1 VSRTPQ
7 AFRVILA
14 VLVLGAGLAPMHAEL
29 TEEQARDA
37 AAIDWVRRGNEARQ
51 AGRLPEALD
60 AYRAAAGLDPGRY
73 EIRILVGDTLR
84 RMGRVDEATASYVEA
99 VRIDPARPPGYTGQ
113 ALILRARYQYDEA
126 VAVVEP
132 ALAHVTGRDR
142 ADLLVSLGETRR
154 HQGRVA
160 EAAAFFAQ
168 ALAIDPSR
176 AAAYAGQARL
186 AEDRGDLDAAIDLWG
201 RCIEAR
207 PDDGAASLRRQE
219 LREVR
224 AALAT
229 LRETL
234 AVAGRG
240 DGDRAALLAGQA
252 RLLAVIGD
260 EPGAAAAWRATLR
273 LDPDSIA
280 ARRGLA
286 LALFAQADDR
296 AATAELRR
304 VLRALPDDGLALY
317 HLAAIARRAGDP
329 KAEEAAWAMLVARRP
344 DDLYGARAQALF
356 VGRAGDA
363 ARARALAAAA
373 GATIPAARRRAL
385 LLADAGDWDGA
396 AAALGDALA
405 ADPTDPWSLDVAQ
418 DILARRPA
426 LLAAIA
432 TRGRTAAAAA
442 PGDPLPLLLLAR
454 CDALAGHDAEM
465 VELVRRAAQLAPD
478 STLVQSAL
486 AEVLLGAAPG
496 PGAVANPGP
505 GLAAL
510 RRAVDADPGR
520 VAASVDLAL
529 LLLRGGRAGD
539 ALDAARRGLDR
550 HPGSAELLSL
560 AAAARAEQGD
570 MEGAARDYAAALIAD
585 PADNFHL
592 ARGQYPLVLAGLGR
606 SIEARRALAGNLPE
620 FPDLDYLE
628 AWMFAR
634 DTHRDRRF
642 NGQDW
647 DTWRGRYEGRLATP
661 VDAHRAVAAMLA
673 SLGDQYTRLRDPEE
687 TAAVYLTRHGGP
699 VGPDRLGRQ
708 RPHGRTVVT
717 DDLPGNMGYLQITN
731 LADPNAVAEI
741 RRALL
746 AMREKEGIVLD
757 LRGNPGGLA
766 RSADA
771 VADMLI
777 GPGKE
782 TGVDLTPG
790 GATPRI
796 TGGEG
801 AITDRPV
808 TVLVDGQTG
817 SAAERLAGSLDAAG
831 RATLVG
837 DPTYGKGL
845 FQNSRVLPGGYTV
858 LVSAGEALTPGGRP
872 IQGHGLQPRPEPP
885 PPDAPRSGLPSPD
898 SSPQR
903 PR

>member
-7 AFRVILA
+7 GFRVA
-14 VLVLGAGLAPMHAEL
+14 VVLLVLGAGIAPGRAET
-29 TEEQARDA
+29 TEKQATDA
-37 AAIDWVRRGNEARQ
+37 VALDWVRRGNEARQ

-60 AYRAAAGLDPGRY
+60 AYRAAAGLDPERY
-73 EIRILVGDTLR
+73 ELRILVGDTLR
-84 RMGRVDEATASYVEA
+84 RMGRADEAAASYVQA
-99 VRIDPARPPGYTGQ
+99 VRIDPARPGGYTGQ

-132 ALAHVTGRDR
+132 ALARVTGRNR
-142 ADLLVSLGETRR
+142 ADLLISMGETRR
-154 HQGRVA
+154 HEGRA
-160 EAAAFFAQ
+160 TEAAVFFAQ
-168 ALAIDPSR
+168 ALAVDPTR
-176 AAAYAGQARL
+176 PAAYAGQARL

-207 PDDGAASLRRQE
+207 PDDGAATLRREE

-224 AALAT
+224 AALAA
-229 LRETL
+229 LRATL

-240 DGDRAALLAGQA
+240 GADRAALLAEQA

-260 EPGAAAAWRATLR
+260 EPGAAESWRATLR
-273 LDPDSIA
+273 LDPAGIA

-286 LALFAQADDR
+286 LALFALGEDR
-296 AATAELRR
+296 PAAAEFRK
-304 VLRALPDDGLALY
+304 VLSKAPDDGLALY
-317 HLAAIARRAGDP
+317 HLAALARRAGDP

-344 DDLYGARAQALF
+344 DDIYGARGLALF
-356 VGRAGDA
+356 VAGAGDA
-363 ARARALAAAA
+363 ARARALAAAT
-373 GATIPAARRRAL
+373 GSTIAAARRRAL
-385 LLADAGDWDGA
+385 LLADAGDWDGT
-396 AAALGDALA
+396 AAALGAALA
-405 ADPTDPWSLDVAQ
+405 ADPTDPWTLDVAQ

-432 TRGRTAAAAA
+432 ARAQAAAAAA
-442 PGDPLPLLLLAR
+442 PDDPMPLLLLAR
-454 CDALAGHDAEM
+454 CAALAGRDPEM
-465 VELVRRAAQLAPD
+465 ADLARRAARLAPAA
-478 STLVQSAL
+478 TLVQSAL
-486 AEVLLGAAPG
+486 AEALLGAAPES
-496 PGAVANPGP
+496 GAPPDPGP

-510 RRAVDADPGR
+510 RRAVAADPGLA
-520 VAASVDLAL
+520 AASVDLAL
-529 LLLRGGRAGD
+529 MLLRGGRA
-539 ALDAARRGLDR
+539 AAAEEVAHRGLET
-550 HPGSAELLSL
+550 HPRSAELLSL
-560 AAAARAEQGD
+560 AGAARAEQGD
-570 MEGAARDYAAALIAD
+570 LEGAARAYAAALVAD

-628 AWMFAR
+628 AWSFAR
-634 DTHRDRRF
+634 DTYRDRRF
-642 NGQDW
+642 KGQDW
-647 DTWRGRYEGRLATP
+647 DAWRGRYQGRLATP
-661 VDAHRAVAAMLA
+661 VDAHRAIAAMLA
-673 SLGDQYTRLRDPEE
+673 SLDDTYTRLRDPEE
-687 TAAVYLTRHGGP
+687 TAAVFLTRHGGP
-699 VGPDRLGRQ
+699 AGPDRLGRQ

-731 LADPNAVAEI
+731 LTDPNAVAEV
-741 RRALL
+741 RRALM
-746 AMREKEGIVLD
+746 AMREKEGIILD

-782 TGVDLTPG
+782 TGVDVTPG
-790 GATPRI
+790 GAVPRI

-801 AITDRPV
+801 AITNRPV

-837 DPTYGKGL
+837 EPTYGKGL

-858 LVSAGEALTPGGRP
+858 LVSAGEALTPDGRP

-885 PPDAPRSGLPSPD
+885 RPTPQPPESP
-898 SSPQR
+898 R
-903 PR
+903 PRPR

>member
-7 AFRVILA
+7 GFRVVVT
-14 VLVLGAGLAPMHAEL
+14 VLVLGAGIDPARAE
-29 TEEQARDA
+29 TPEERARDA
-37 AAIDWVRRGNEARQ
+37 VAIDWVRRGNEARQ
-51 AGRLPEALD
+51 AGRLSEALD
-60 AYRAAAGLDPGRY
+60 AYRAAAGLDPERY

-84 RMGRVDEATASYVEA
+84 RLGRADEATASYVEA
-99 VRIDPARPPGYTGQ
+99 VRVDPARPEGYTGQ
-113 ALILRARYQYDEA
+113 ALILRSRYQYDEA

-132 ALAHVTGRDR
+132 AQARVTGRDR
-142 ADLLVSLGETRR
+142 ADLLISMGETRR
-154 HQGRVA
+154 HEGRA
-160 EAAAFFAQ
+160 TEAAALFAQ
-168 ALAIDPSR
+168 ALAVDPTR

-207 PDDGAASLRRQE
+207 PDDGAAALRRQE

-224 AALAT
+224 AALAA

-240 DGDRAALLAGQA
+240 GADRAALLAGQA

-260 EPGAAAAWRATLR
+260 EPGAAETWRATLR
-273 LDPDSIA
+273 LDPAGVA

-286 LALFAQADDR
+286 LALFAQGDDR
-296 AATAELRR
+296 SAAAEFRK
-304 VLRALPDDGLALY
+304 VLRAVPDDGLALY
-317 HLAAIARRAGDP
+317 HLAAVARRAGDP

-344 DDLYGARAQALF
+344 DDIYGARGLALF
-356 VGRAGDA
+356 VAGAGDA
-363 ARARALAAAA
+363 ARARALADAADRTVA
-373 GATIPAARRRAL
+373 AARRRAL
-385 LLADAGDWDGA
+385 LLADAGDWDGT
-396 AAALGDALA
+396 AAALGAALA
-405 ADPTDPWSLDVAQ
+405 ADPTDPWTLDVAQ
-418 DILARRPA
+418 DVLARRPA

-432 TRGRTAAAAA
+432 ARAQTAAAAA
-442 PGDPLPLLLLAR
+442 PDDPLPLLLLAR
-454 CDALAGHDAEM
+454 CAALAGRDVEM
-465 VELVRRAAQLAPD
+465 VELVRRAARLAPA

-486 AEVLLGAAPG
+486 AEVLLGAA
-496 PGAVANPGP
+496 ADPGP
-505 GLAAL
+505 GLAAM

-520 VAASVDLAL
+520 AAASVDLAL
-529 LLLRGGRAGD
+529 MLLRGGRAAD
-539 ALDAARRGLDR
+539 AEAVARRGLER
-550 HPGSAELLSL
+550 RPASAELLSL
-560 AAAARAEQGD
+560 AGAARAEQGD
-570 MEGAARDYAAALIAD
+570 LEGAARAYAAALVAD

-606 SIEARRALAGNLPE
+606 SIEARRALAGDLPG

-628 AWMFAR
+628 AWSFAR

-642 NGQDW
+642 KGQDW
-647 DTWRGRYEGRLATP
+647 DAWRGRYEGRLATP
-661 VDAHRAVAAMLA
+661 VEAHRAIAAMLA
-673 SLGDQYTRLRDPEE
+673 SLGDPYTRLRDPEE
-687 TAAVYLTRHGGP
+687 TAAVFLTRHGGP
-699 VGPDRLGRQ
+699 AGPDRLGRQ

-731 LADPNAVAEI
+731 LADPNAVAEV

-782 TGVDLTPG
+782 TGVDVMPG
-790 GATPRI
+790 GAVPRI

-801 AITDRPV
+801 AITNRPV

-817 SAAERLAGSLDAAG
+817 SAAERLAGSLAAAG
-831 RATLVG
+831 RGTLVG
-837 DPTYGKGL
+837 EPTFGKGL

-858 LVSAGEALTPGGRP
+858 LVSAGEALAPDGRP
-872 IQGHGLQPRPEPP
+872 IQGHGLQPRAEPP
-885 PPDAPRSGLPSPD
+885 RPTPQPPESP
-898 SSPQR
+898 R
-903 PR
+903 PRPR